1 MKNNLF
7 KKIIKTLYPFAVLV
21 IIWEIIFQ
29 CEVFPQYWFPGPFHV
44 INIFFKM
51 LFDGSLIKYS
61 AISLLNTTLGFAA
74 GAIFGIALGLYAG
87 INKTFKD
94 FVSPLISLVYPI
106 PGIAWLPLVLLW
118 FGFGYK
124 AIIFTVGL
132 SGFFSVF
139 YNTLIGVE
147 NINIKYIRAGQ
158 SLGLRKFKLIKE
170 VYFWGAFPFIFTGLK
185 LGYGRSWR
193 TVIAGE
199 MLSFNIHGLGWFIW
213 RSNEFFNFD
222 QLLVGVISIGIIGLL
237 VDKLVFKKI
246 EEKKL
251 KLWSEN

>member
-1 MKNNLF
+1 MKKSLL
-7 KKIIKTLYPFAVLV
+7 KRVIKTLYPFAVLV
-21 IIWEIIFQ
+21 IVWEIVFQAKIF
-29 CEVFPQYWFPGPFHV
+29 PSYWFPSPFHV
-44 INIFFKM
+44 IK
-51 LFDGSLIKYS
+51 LFVSMFLNGSLIKY
-61 AISLLNTTLGFAA
+61 ATISLINTTLGFSA
-74 GAIFGIALGLYAG
+74 GAILGILFGLYAG
-87 INKTFKD
+87 INKNFKD
-94 FVSPLISLVYPI
+94 FVAPIISLVYPI

-147 NINIKYIRAGQ
+147 NVNLKYIRAAQ
-158 SLGLRKFKLIKE
+158 SLGLKRFKLIKE
-170 VYFWGAFPFIFTGLK
+170 VFFWGAFPFIFTGLK

-199 MLSFNIHGLGWFIW
+199 MLSFNTRGIGWFIW
-213 RSNEFFNFD
+213 RANEFFNFD
-222 QLLVGVISIGIIGLL
+222 QLLVGVITIGILGL
-237 VDKLVFKKI
+237 VIDKIIFKKI

-251 KLWSEN
+251 RLWRN